1 MRIKFRLKFDRN
13 EIRRKIDLELIF
25 LYNLHRFPRTESG
38 SLKNIECEPIYW
50 TNSFAEFDTLIFIF
64 S

>member
-25 LYNLHRFPRTESG
+25 RYNLHRFHRTERG
-38 SLKNIECEPIYW
+38 SLKILNVNQSIGPIVLLNL
-50 TNSFAEFDTLIFIF
+50 TH
-64 S
+64 